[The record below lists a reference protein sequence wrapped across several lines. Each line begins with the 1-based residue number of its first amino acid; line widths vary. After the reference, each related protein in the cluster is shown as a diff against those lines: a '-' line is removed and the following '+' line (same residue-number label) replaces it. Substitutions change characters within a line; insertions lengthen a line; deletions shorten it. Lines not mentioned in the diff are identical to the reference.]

1 MAIVANQADS
11 KLKLVFNAGLDE
23 NDKQIT
29 KSKTFP
35 KVKAT
40 VTNDDLYNMGVAISE
55 LQDHTL
61 MKLVRYE
68 EYELNE

>member
-40 VTNDDLYNMGVAISE
+40 VTNDDLYSMGVAISE